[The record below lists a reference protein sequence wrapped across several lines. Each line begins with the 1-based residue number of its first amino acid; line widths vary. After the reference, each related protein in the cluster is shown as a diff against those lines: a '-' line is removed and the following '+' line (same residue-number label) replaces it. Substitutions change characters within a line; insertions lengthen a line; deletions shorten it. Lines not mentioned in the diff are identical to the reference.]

1 MGRPWAGTIVEKWP
15 KIEFLGKC
23 RENGVVI
30 AWSSFTFTD
39 IIAMVPSDINF
50 VYKDRYGAMGSLISR
65 HQGFKRPKM
74 AKNGIL
80 SHFSPFVPDYGRPV
94 NPTSTFIDYNVITS
108 CCFIEIYVEKTTPSY
123 YQSIFLPLA
132 WKLNV
137 WPFFT
142 VCAYGWKTLWLTKM
156 LSPGVIATISMEREL
171 LQSITTPLPENWIFG
186 NF

>member
-1 MGRPWAGTIVEKWP
+1 MAEKWGGTAWSSFLSADIIATAPSFVNIAEVGSMGRPWAGRIVEKWP

-74 AKNGIL
+74 AKKGIL
-80 SHFSPFVPDYGRPV
+80 SHFSPFVPAYGRPV
-94 NPTSTFIDYNVITS
+94 NPTSTF
-108 CCFIEIYVEKTTPSY
+108 
-123 YQSIFLPLA
+123 
-132 WKLNV
+132 
-137 WPFFT
+137 
-142 VCAYGWKTLWLTKM
+142 TKM
-156 LSPGVIATISMEREL
+156 LSLVAVSLKSMERKL
-171 LQSITTPLPENWIFG
+171 LQAIINPFSRH
-186 NF
+186 